1 MWSKLL
7 VVTAVVVTQA
17 TSVAAFE
24 SRNYALDNF
33 RKEELLPQPAND
45 CENTRYHCQ
54 QKEGRWST
62 RYSANWQQ
70 CQISYN
76 QCMRR

>member
-7 VVTAVVVTQA
+7 VATAVLVTQA
-17 TSVAAFE
+17 TSVVAFE
-24 SRNYALDNF
+24 SRNYALGNF
-33 RKEELLPQPAND
+33 GKDELLRQAAND
-45 CENTRYHCQ
+45 CENTRYHCR
-54 QKEGRWST
+54 QKEGRWSM

-76 QCMRR
+76 QCLRR